1 MIFNGEF
8 TGDGLRDF
16 EMWQAEQDEIERLLP
31 HCDICG
37 EPIRDK
43 IYRINGETLC
53 SECLDWRFAED
64 VEDYLDRI

>member
-1 MIFNGEF
+1 
-8 TGDGLRDF
+8 
-16 EMWQAEQDEIERLLP
+16 MWQAEQDEIERLLP